1 MRDAAQNGG
10 TFREL
15 WLCVAAVQSVLGNPA
30 HLNQIRANP
39 VTDAIAYTKAS
50 ELKYQP
56 HLPSIL
62 LTLVEALYL
71 MTPAIWTE
79 TIQNNVA
86 GGADAARLLVF
97 ALDILPR
104 VVDLAATSIK
114 NGDDEGAMPVD
125 LSCWLIIVATL
136 R

>member
-1 MRDAAQNGG
+1 
-10 TFREL
+10 
-15 WLCVAAVQSVLGNPA
+15 
-30 HLNQIRANP
+30 
-39 VTDAIAYTKAS
+39 
-50 ELKYQP
+50 
-56 HLPSIL
+56 
-62 LTLVEALYL
+62 